1 MAGIDSFKDTS
12 VSVTASESTAV
23 KLPANG
29 TIRRVRIKGTNAKTV
44 TIRAY
49 ADAAEADQILEVAFT
64 LDASDQ
70 ESEVLQ
76 AVGSDGIWVTHQGG
90 DSHTLTK
97 LVLEVESDDGGKEFS
112 FDY

>member
-1 MAGIDSFKDTS
+1 MAGLDSFKDTS

-23 KLPANG
+23 RMPSNG
-29 TIRRVRIKGTNAKTV
+29 IIRRVRIKGTNTETV

-49 ADAAEADQILEVAFT
+49 ADSGEADQILEVAFT
-64 LDASDQ
+64 LDGTDQ

-76 AVGSDGIWVTHQGG
+76 AVGSNGIWVTHQGG
-90 DSHTLTK
+90 GTHALTK
-97 LVLEVESDDGGKEFS
+97 LVLEIESDDGGEEFA